1 MSACR
6 FYAQV
11 LQEGELQAG
20 DPIVILREDPAR
32 VTIREITDLYLTK
45 HPQRQ
50 HIDRVLSVAGL
61 ARSWREHFMS
71 IRSATD

>member
-20 DPIVILREDPAR
+20 DPIVILQEDPAR
-32 VTIREITDLYLTK
+32 VTIREITDIYLTK
-45 HPQRQ
+45 HPDRND
-50 HIDRVLSVAGL
+50 IDRVLSVAGL
-61 ARSWREHFMS
+61 ARSWREHFQKMVS
-71 IRSATD
+71 L